1 MPISKIRTT
10 SKIWVREFST
20 TIYNKITG
28 ALLEID
34 FIRRNVKSIIVCAL
48 IWLVSVT
55 GGYWVYHGAGERLKN
70 EIFEQGVIITK
81 NLAAKTG
88 PALLGDDLLS
98 LNTAVG
104 KLSRQKKVHFVGI
117 LDYRNTIV
125 AHTDPDKVNHAFKPL
140 KTIYHAKTI
149 KKVAIDIQALPDNKK
164 IITFSTPVNFS
175 GIKIGKVYYVI
186 AASYLHDGLT
196 KYTVLFVTE
205 VIFSLLILSL
215 ILFLVNRSS
224 KAKELETLKEMED
237 MTLIGPYRLVKK
249 IAQGGMAEL
258 FVAEYE
264 RIDGFRRTVA
274 IKRVL
279 PHLAQNRDFINMFIR
294 EARLAA
300 ILQHPNI
307 VQIVDFGKINDTY
320 FIAMDY
326 IRGKN
331 LAEIMSSMAKGM
343 TADQSVFIITQ
354 ILKGLEFSHTKKN
367 DKTKEP
373 LNIVHRDI
381 SPQNMLISFLGE
393 VKITD
398 YGISKASSEPS
409 LTQAGVIKGKVSYMS
424 PEQALGQTVDKQTDI
439 YALGIVF
446 YETLTGQRL
455 FQFASDLEAIKS
467 IPTVK
472 VEQVKKSRPDI
483 PDELNRIVMKC
494 LEKDKS
500 LRYQSAQE
508 VYDDL
513 ILLKKRF
520 NMTYDS
526 SNLSSFMKSKF
537 TETEADIELF
547 KPKPS

>member
-1 MPISKIRTT
+1 MPISKIITT
-10 SKIWVREFST
+10 SRIWVREFST
-20 TIYNKITG
+20 SIYNKITG

-34 FIRRNVKSIIVCAL
+34 FMRRNLKNIIVCAL
-48 IWLVSVT
+48 IWIVSVT
-55 GGYWVYHGAGERLKN
+55 GGYWVYHGAGERLKS
-70 EIFEQGVIITK
+70 EIFEQGVIIAR

-125 AHTDPDKVNHAFKPL
+125 AHTDSNKVNQTFEPL

-149 KKVAIDIQALPDNKK
+149 EKVSIDIQALPDNKK
-164 IITFSTPVNFS
+164 IISFSTPVNFS
-175 GIKIGKVYYVI
+175 GIKIGKVYYVT
-186 AASYLHDGLT
+186 AASYLYDRLN
-196 KYTVLFVTE
+196 KYTVLFVAE
-205 VIFSLLILSL
+205 IIFSLLILSL
-215 ILFLVNRSS
+215 ILFFVNRSS
-224 KAKELETLKEMED
+224 KAKELKALKEMED
-237 MTLIGPYRLVKK
+237 ITLIGPYRLVKK

-307 VQIVDFGKINDTY
+307 VQIVDFGKISDIY

-331 LAEIMSSMAKGM
+331 LSEIMSSMGKGM

-367 DKTKEP
+367 EKTQKP

-467 IPTVK
+467 IPTLK
-472 VEQVKKSRPDI
+472 VEPVKKARPDI

-494 LEKDKS
+494 LEKDKN

-513 ILLKKRF
+513 ILLKKKF

-526 SNLSSFMKSKF
+526 SNLSSFMKSHF
-537 TETEADIELF
+537 TEDEAGIELL
-547 KPKPS
+547 KAKPS